1 MSTEWTQNAGMA
13 GDVSTDNVQDFAESA
28 QTAATNA
35 ATSETNAAS
44 SASSA
49 ATSASN
55 ASTSATNAA
64 TSATQSASSASNAAT
79 SASSAATSATDAN
92 TAKLAAEVAQVAAEA
107 AQTQTETLFDQFG
120 DQYLGSKA
128 SDPTVDN
135 DGDPLTTGDIYWNS
149 TTNTLRFYTGS
160 AWVAPET
167 VATNAATAAQAAQT
181 AAELAETNAE
191 TSELSALSAEA
202 GAIASQTLA
211 ATSATSASESETAA
225 ASSATSAA
233 SSAVSSA
240 SSASTAETQAIA
252 ASTSASQA
260 ATSATSA
267 ATSATNAATSATSA
281 SNSASAASISAGEA
295 DSSATSAAT
304 SATSASNSA
313 TAALASE
320 TAAAAS
326 ETAAASS
333 ATSAATSATSAATSE
348 TNAASSETNAAS
360 SASQAVTSAT
370 NAASSASAAS
380 ASATAAALS
389 ESNASA
395 SETAAASS
403 ETNAATSESNAAS
416 SATAAGASATSAA
429 SSASAASTS
438 ETNAATSES
447 NAASSETAA
456 SGSASSAST
465 SASNAATS
473 ATAAAGSA
481 TSASNAQTAAESARD
496 DAQLA
501 YDNFDDRYLGDK
513 TSDPTLDNDGN
524 ALITGALYFNTT
536 DNVMKVYT
544 GSVWVAAY
552 ASLGGALLSENNLS
566 EVASVSAARTNLGL
580 GTAATTDST
589 AYATAAQGVLA
600 DSATQPGDNV
610 STLTN
615 DSGYLTGNQ
624 TITLSG
630 DVSGSGT
637 TSIIVTVA
645 DDSHNHV
652 ISNID
657 SLQTTLDSKLP
668 TAGGTMTGF
677 ITLHADPTNA
687 LHAATKEYV
696 DTIASASLH
705 YHDPVRVESPVALTT
720 TYNNGTGG
728 VGATLTNAGTQAA
741 LVIDGVTLALNDRVL
756 IYQQANAF
764 ENGVYFVSNVG
775 SGSTNWVL
783 TRSTDADSYGAS
795 DPVALGLGDAFFV
808 QEGNTGAG
816 ELYVMNTEGA
826 ITIGTT
832 GITFAQISS
841 AQIYVGGSG
850 IDISGATISHADTS
864 SQASVNNSAGT
875 VIQDITLDTFGH
887 VTAIGSSNL
896 DGRYYTETETGNFFS
911 GSTAITG
918 YNKTNWDTAYGWGN
932 HASAGYLTGNQTV
945 TLSGDVSGSGTTSI
959 AVTITKDPVITLSGA
974 VTGSATMT
982 NLGNV
987 TIATTAT
994 SDPTL
999 TLTGDATG
1007 SATFTNLG
1015 NATLTVAVV
1024 DDSHTHDTRYFTE
1037 TESDARFAPI
1047 APTSISIGGI
1057 LVEDSADRSGL
1068 LEINRKGTTTW
1079 TGTQARYSGTALWSV
1094 MGNENTFGAYDDA
1107 NSDWIWDYSENGA
1120 MSLYHNGVAKMST
1133 TGTGISV
1140 VGTASATTFSGA
1152 LSGNATTASTLQT
1165 ARTITLSGAVTG
1177 SVSFNGGSDVSIA
1190 TTATSDPTLTLTGD
1204 VSGSATFTNLGN
1216 ATLTATVAD
1225 NSHNHTNLDYVP
1237 ERSRT
1242 DWNDS
1247 TVIGD
1252 VIGQLAWKNYGNNHT
1267 IFDASAGTSPD
1278 GTSVNNTNSATA
1290 WTATY
1295 PTLMGWNGA
1304 GTFGVR
1310 VDSARVADSAAQIT
1324 TARTIALGGDVTGSA
1339 SFNGSANITIT
1350 AAVVNDSH
1358 THAFNNLTAK
1368 TSGTGTYQTSGD
1380 FRAPIFYDSANTAY
1394 YFDGSATGDSIRV
1407 AGDIVA
1413 YYSDERLKD
1422 RHGNI
1427 DHALEKVNKLSGF
1440 YYTANEI
1447 AQSYGYEA
1455 NMQVGLSAQEV
1466 EAVLPEII
1474 KEAPIGDG
1482 FKTLNYAKV
1491 VPLLVE
1497 AIKEL
1502 TKRIEEL
1509 EAK

>member
-1 MSTEWTQNAGMA
+1 
-13 GDVSTDNVQDFAESA
+13 
-28 QTAATNA
+28 
-35 ATSETNAAS
+35 
-44 SASSA
+44 
-49 ATSASN
+49 
-55 ASTSATNAA
+55 
-64 TSATQSASSASNAAT
+64 
-79 SASSAATSATDAN
+79 
-92 TAKLAAEVAQVAAEA
+92 
-107 AQTQTETLFDQFG
+107 
-120 DQYLGSKA
+120 
-128 SDPTVDN
+128 
-135 DGDPLTTGDIYWNS
+135 
-149 TTNTLRFYTGS
+149 
-160 AWVAPET
+160 
-167 VATNAATAAQAAQT
+167 
-181 AAELAETNAE
+181 
-191 TSELSALSAEA
+191 
-202 GAIASQTLA
+202 
-211 ATSATSASESETAA
+211 
-225 ASSATSAA
+225 
-233 SSAVSSA
+233 
-240 SSASTAETQAIA
+240 
-252 ASTSASQA
+252 
-260 ATSATSA
+260 
-267 ATSATNAATSATSA
+267 
-281 SNSASAASISAGEA
+281 
-295 DSSATSAAT
+295 
-304 SATSASNSA
+304 
-313 TAALASE
+313 
-320 TAAAAS
+320 
-326 ETAAASS
+326 
-333 ATSAATSATSAATSE
+333 
-348 TNAASSETNAAS
+348 
-360 SASQAVTSAT
+360 
-370 NAASSASAAS
+370 
-380 ASATAAALS
+380 
-389 ESNASA
+389 
-395 SETAAASS
+395 
-403 ETNAATSESNAAS
+403 
-416 SATAAGASATSAA
+416 
-429 SSASAASTS
+429 
-438 ETNAATSES
+438 
-447 NAASSETAA
+447 
-456 SGSASSAST
+456 
-465 SASNAATS
+465 
-473 ATAAAGSA
+473 
-481 TSASNAQTAAESARD
+481 
-496 DAQLA
+496 
-501 YDNFDDRYLGDK
+501 
-513 TSDPTLDNDGN
+513 
-524 ALITGALYFNTT
+524 LITGALYFSTT
-536 DNVMKVYT
+536 DSLMKVYDGT
-544 GSVWVAAY
+544 TWLAAF
-552 ASLGGALLSENNLS
+552 ASLGGALLSSNNLS
-566 EVASVSAARTNLGL
+566 DLADAPTARTNLGL

-589 AYATAAQGVLA
+589 AYATAAQGALA

-630 DVSGSGT
+630 DASGSGT

-705 YHDPVRVESPVALTT
+705 YHDPVRVESPIALTA
-720 TYNNGTGG
+720 TYNNGTSG
-728 VGATLTNAGTQAA
+728 VGATLTNSGTQAA

-764 ENGVYFVSNVG
+764 ENGVYYVSNVG

-783 TRSTDADSYGAS
+783 TRSTDTDSYGAS
-795 DPVALGLGDAFFV
+795 DPNSLGTGDAFFV
-808 QEGNTGAG
+808 QEGTTGAG
-816 ELYVMNTEGA
+816 ELYVMNTEGT
-826 ITIGTT
+826 ITFGTT
-832 GITFAQISS
+832 GIMFSQISS

-850 IDISGATISHADTS
+850 ISISGATISHADTS
-864 SQASVNNSAGT
+864 SQASVNNSDGT

-896 DGRYYTETETGNFFS
+896 DGRYYTETEVGNFFS

-932 HASAGYLTGNQTV
+932 HASAGYLTGNQTI

-987 TIATTAT
+987 TITTTAT

-999 TLTGDATG
+999 TLTGDVSG

-1015 NATLTVAVV
+1015 NATLTAVV
-1024 DDSHTHDTRYFTE
+1024 ANDSHTHDGRYFTE
-1037 TESDARFAPI
+1037 AESDARFAPI
-1047 APTSISIGGI
+1047 APTTITIGGI
-1057 LVEDSADRSGL
+1057 TVEDSADRSGL

-1079 TGTQARYSGTALWSV
+1079 TGTQARYSATALWSV
-1094 MGNENTFGAYDDA
+1094 MGNETKFGAYDDA

-1133 TGTGISV
+1133 TSTGINV

-1177 SVSFNGGSDVSIA
+1177 SVSFNGGSNVTIA

-1216 ATLTATVAD
+1216 ATLTAVVAD
-1225 NSHNHTNLDYVP
+1225 DSHNHIISNVDGLQTALDAKI
-1237 ERSRT
+1237 S
-1242 DWNDS
+1242 
-1247 TVIGD
+1247 
-1252 VIGQLAWKNYGNNHT
+1252 
-1267 IFDASAGTSPD
+1267 
-1278 GTSVNNTNSATA
+1278 NNTNTT
-1290 WTATY
+1290 WTATSSNSMKFQS
-1295 PTLMGWNGA
+1295 TD
-1304 GTFGVR
+1304 TI
-1310 VDSARVADSAAQIT
+1310 DSASGGLAALEVYQDTAGADAFMAFHVASDYAAYLGIHGGINDFVVGGWSKGATYQRLFHDGYHPNADTLT

-1350 AAVVNDSH
+1350 AAVANDSH

-1394 YFDGSATGDSIRV
+1394 FFDGSATGDSIRV

-1427 DHALEKVNKLSGF
+1427 QNAVEKVKILNGF
-1440 YYTANEI
+1440 YYTANSV
-1447 AQSYGYEA
+1447 AQSYGYDA
-1455 NMQVGLSAQEV
+1455 DMQVGLSAQEV
-1466 EAVLPEII
+1466 ESVLPEIV
-1474 KEAPIGDG
+1474 KDAPIGDG
-1482 FKTLNYAKV
+1482 YKTVNYAKV

-1502 TKRIEEL
+1502 SKRIEEL